1 MKSLKDAIEQKG
13 LIISDEVLKVDSF
26 LNHQIDCPLVMKMA
40 DEFYEHFKDKK
51 ITKIVTIESSGVA
64 PSFATACRFGVPMVF
79 IKKAQPSTMQD
90 PVSCQVFSFTK
101 NKYYPICME
110 RQYLSEEDNVL
121 FIDDF
126 LANGEAFKAAENL
139 IKECGA
145 NISGVGIV
153 IEKAFQKGHK
163 YIVDAGYDFCALASI
178 ASIKDKKITWAE

>member
-26 LNHQIDCPLVMKMA
+26 LNHQIDCPLVMEMA

-126 LANGEAFKAAENL
+126 LAT
-139 IKECGA
+139 
-145 NISGVGIV
+145 
-153 IEKAFQKGHK
+153 EKHLKLQK
-163 YIVDAGYDFCALASI
+163 I
-178 ASIKDKKITWAE
+178 